1 MDTNL
6 LIGNMS
12 YCVNLIRRYKIGNT
26 LPTSIYVRAYQVKST
41 MILTTRL
48 VVNPTMDNGDRNI
61 E

>member
-6 LIGNMS
+6 LIGHMS

-26 LPTSIYVRAYQVKST
+26 LPTSIFSCLQVKST